1 MSLQVGTR
9 VGAYEVTAAIGA
21 GGMGQV
27 YRARDTQ
34 LDRDVALKVVSPE
47 FARDPERLSRF
58 KREAQVLA
66 SLNHPHIGSIYG
78 FEDGALVLEYVDGPT
93 LADRVAQGALPLDEA
108 LPIAMQIADALEAA
122 HAQGIVHRDLKPANI
137 KLRPDGAVKVLDFG
151 LAKPLE
157 PAGVDVDAA
166 NSPTF
171 TGATRAGV
179 ILGTAAYMSPEQARG
194 KAVDKRADVWAFGCV
209 IYEMLTGRS
218 AFGRETVTDTI
229 AAVVTSDVDWTP
241 LPSAT
246 PSALRRL
253 LRRCLEKDPKR
264 RLRDIAD
271 ARLEIDE
278 ALRGDREPPAQ
289 HPARRVDVQ
298 GVGVGLLIGAAV
310 AGIAVAT
317 FLHQTTQP
325 EAPEFSRVVRLTS
338 GPDRELGPAISPDAK
353 WVAYLSDAGGKVN
366 VWVKFLAGGEAANLT
381 AGTGLEV
388 SSGTGIGGIDIAPEG
403 NRIAIM
409 ARGAGS
415 GPRYSTW
422 EIAAPLPGRPRKL
435 LEENLLGMRWSPD
448 GKRITFI
455 NAGGAAGDALWVADA
470 DGGNRRQLIAAQDA
484 MHLHWPTWS
493 DDGYIYFIRTFSTIV
508 NLDQSEIYRIDANGA
523 RAMEPVVETLR
534 RAQFPVPLRSQ
545 KGLIYSAN
553 PLTAEMRLWWR
564 SADGSVTRQ
573 LVSGVGDYSE
583 PRASADGAALV
594 STLYELRHAL
604 VRIAVNPA
612 APVTTPVTD
621 GYHGD
626 LDPVVSPAGD
636 QIVVSSSREGN
647 RHIWI
652 ARLDGTDARPLTSG
666 PSEDDRPAFSPDGR
680 QVAFASDRGGT
691 RAIWLM
697 PADGGSPRKLVDAAS
712 TGITWTRDG
721 QFIIYG
727 AAAGAGPGLFK
738 VPVAGGAPA
747 RVATPFFA
755 SEPSASP
762 TRDVVAY
769 LSTKREGGL
778 VTSSVAFID
787 SAGNLAL
794 PDPPTG
800 AGFANGLLSW
810 SPDGRR
816 LAVVRQQTNSAAD
829 IWVTEP
835 GVDHQYTK
843 LMEFPP
849 GPRVRGISWTRDGT
863 QLIIGKIDWT
873 SDIVLIDRGR

>member
-34 LDRDVALKVVSPE
+34 LGRDVALKVVSPE

-137 KLRPDGAVKVLDFG
+137 KVRPDGAVKVLDFG
-151 LAKPLE
+151 LAKSLE
-157 PAGVDVDAA
+157 PAGADSDAA

-171 TGATRAGV
+171 TGATHAGV

-194 KAVDKRADVWAFGCV
+194 KAVDKRTDVWAFGCV
-209 IYEMLTGRS
+209 VYEMITGRS

-229 AAVVTSDVDWTP
+229 AAVVTSGPDWTRLPPSLPAP
-241 LPSAT
+241 LARM
-246 PSALRRL
+246 LH
-253 LRRCLEKDPKR
+253 RCLEKDPKH

-271 ARLEIDE
+271 ARLDIEE

-289 HPARRVDVQ
+289 HPARRVGVP
-298 GVGVGLLIGAAV
+298 GVGIGLLIGAAV

-317 FLHQTTQP
+317 LLHQMPQP

-366 VWVKFLAGGEAANLT
+366 VWVKFLAGGEPANLT

-409 ARGAGS
+409 ARTGS
-415 GPRYSTW
+415 GLRYSTW
-422 EIAAPLPGRPRKL
+422 EIAAPLPGRPRRL

-534 RAQFPVPLRSQ
+534 RAQYPVPLRSQ

-564 SADGSVTRQ
+564 SADGRVTRQ

-583 PRASADGAALV
+583 PRASADGSALV
-594 STLYELRHAL
+594 STLYELRQSL
-604 VRIAVNPA
+604 VRIAVSPA
-612 APVTTPVTD
+612 APVITPVTD

-636 QIVVSSSREGN
+636 EIVFSSSREGN

-666 PSEDDRPAFSPDGR
+666 PSQDDRPAFSPDGR

-721 QFIIYG
+721 QFIIYS

-738 VPVAGGAPA
+738 LPVAGGASE
-747 RVATPFFA
+747 RVTTPFFA
-755 SEPSASP
+755 SEPTASP
-762 TRDVVAY
+762 TRDLVAY
-769 LSTKREGGL
+769 LSTRREGGL

-787 SAGNLAL
+787 STGKAVNLTL

-816 LAVVRQQTNSAAD
+816 LAVVRQPTNSAAD

-835 GVDHQYTK
+835 
-843 LMEFPP
+843 
-849 GPRVRGISWTRDGT
+849 GISWTRDGT
-863 QLIIGKIDWT
+863 QLIIGRHDWT
-873 SDIVLIDRGR
+873 SDIVLIEGGK